1 MTGRCRSSP
10 SMLFIFF
17 LKGIAV
23 GIVIAVPVG
32 PVGVLCVRRTIFEGR
47 LFGFLSGLGAA
58 TADTI
63 FGIVAGFGLTV
74 VSDVLLDYQTWLRVA
89 GGLFLVYIGVSAL
102 RKRIVGSETPEKHAE
117 NLLSA
122 YLSTFALTIT
132 NPVTILAFLGI
143 FAGVGFTGEE
153 ATLGRPA
160 MLVAR
165 VLAGSLIWWL
175 GICLAAGLFRNSF
188 GQTRLGCLNRISR
201 GILPLSGIGLVCS
214 LLYDKFA

>member
-1 MTGRCRSSP
+1 
-10 SMLFIFF
+10 MLFLFL

-58 TADTI
+58 SADTI
-63 FGIVAGFGLTV
+63 FGVVAGFGLTV
-74 VSDVLLDYQTWLRVA
+74 VSDVLLDYQTWLRAA
-89 GGLFLVYIGVSAL
+89 GGLFLVYVGVNAL
-102 RKRIVGSETPEKHAE
+102 RKHITRCETPERNAE

-153 ATLGRPA
+153 ATLGRA
-160 MLVAR
+160 GMLVAG
-165 VLAGSLIWWL
+165 VLLGSLIWWL
-175 GICLAAGLFRNSF
+175 GISLGAGLFRKSF
-188 GQTRLGCLNRISR
+188 GERHLVLLNRISG
-201 GILPLSGIGLVCS
+201 GILTLSGIGLLTS
-214 LLYDKFA
+214 LLYDKLT

>member
-1 MTGRCRSSP
+1 
-10 SMLFIFF
+10 MLFIFL

-58 TADTI
+58 SADTI

-74 VSDVLLDYQTWLRVA
+74 ISDVLLDYQTWLRAA
-89 GGLFLVYIGVSAL
+89 GGLFLVYVGVSAL
-102 RKRIVGSETPEKHAE
+102 RKHITRCEAPERNAE

-132 NPVTILAFLGI
+132 NPVTIIAFLGI
-143 FAGVGFTGEE
+143 FAGAGFTGEE
-153 ATLGRPA
+153 ATLGRA
-160 MLVAR
+160 GMLVAG
-165 VLAGSLIWWL
+165 VLLGSLIWWL
-175 GICLAAGLFRNSF
+175 GISLGAGLFRKSF
-188 GQTRLGCLNRISR
+188 GERHLVLLNRIS
-201 GILPLSGIGLVCS
+201 GGVLTLSGIGLLTS
-214 LLYDKFA
+214 LLYDKLT

>member
-1 MTGRCRSSP
+1 
-10 SMLFIFF
+10 MLFIFF

-74 VSDVLLDYQTWLRVA
+74 VSDVLLDYQTWLRA
-89 GGLFLVYIGVSAL
+89 TGGLFLVYVGVSAL
-102 RKRIVGSETPEKHAE
+102 RKQVVRSEAPEKNAE

-122 YLSTFALTIT
+122 YLSTFVLTIT

-153 ATLGRPA
+153 ATLGRAA
-160 MLVAR
+160 MLVAG
-165 VLAGSLIWWL
+165 VLVGSLIWWL
-175 GICLAAGLFRNSF
+175 GISLGAGLFRKSI
-188 GQTRLGCLNRISR
+188 GERHLILLNRVSG
-201 GILPLSGIGLVCS
+201 GILTLSGIGLLIS
-214 LLYDKFA
+214 LLYDKLT

>member
-1 MTGRCRSSP
+1 
-10 SMLFIFF
+10 MLFVFF

-74 VSDVLLDYQTWLRVA
+74 VSDLLLGYQTWLRAA
-89 GGLFLVYIGVSAL
+89 GGLFLLYVGVSAL
-102 RKRIVGSETPEKHAE
+102 CKHVTRVEAPEKNAE

-143 FAGVGFTGEE
+143 FAGVGFTGAA
-153 ATLGRPA
+153 ATLGRA
-160 MLVAR
+160 GMLIAG
-165 VLAGSLIWWL
+165 VLVGSLIWWL
-175 GICLAAGLFRNSF
+175 GISLGAGLFRKSF
-188 GQTRLGCLNRISR
+188 GERHLVLLNRASG
-201 GILPLSGIGLVCS
+201 GILTLSGIGLLCS

>member
-1 MTGRCRSSP
+1 
-10 SMLFIFF
+10 MLFLFL
-17 LKGIAV
+17 LKGVAV
-23 GIVIAVPVG
+23 GFVIAVPVG

-58 TADTI
+58 SADTI

-74 VSDVLLDYQTWLRVA
+74 VSDLLLGYQDWLRLA
-89 GGLFLVYIGVSAL
+89 GGLFLVYVGANAL
-102 RKRIVGSETPEKHAE
+102 RKRIVRCETPEKNAE

-153 ATLGRPA
+153 ATLGRAA
-160 MLVAR
+160 MLVAG
-165 VLAGSLIWWL
+165 VLLGSLIWWIGISL
-175 GICLAAGLFRNSF
+175 GAGIFRKSF
-188 GQTRLGCLNRISR
+188 GERHLVLLNRISG
-201 GILPLSGIGLVCS
+201 GILTLSGIGLLCS
-214 LLYDKFA
+214 LLYDRFA

>member
-1 MTGRCRSSP
+1 
-10 SMLFIFF
+10 MLFLFL
-17 LKGIAV
+17 LKGVAV
-23 GIVIAVPVG
+23 GFVIAVPVG

-58 TADTI
+58 SADTI

-74 VSDVLLDYQTWLRVA
+74 ISDLLLGYQDWLRLA
-89 GGLFLVYIGVSAL
+89 GGLFLVYVGASAL
-102 RKRIVGSETPEKHAE
+102 RKRIVRCETPEKNAE

-153 ATLGRPA
+153 ATLGRAA
-160 MLVAR
+160 MLVAG
-165 VLAGSLIWWL
+165 VLLGSLIWWIGISL
-175 GICLAAGLFRNSF
+175 GAGIFRKSF
-188 GQTRLGCLNRISR
+188 GERHLVLLNRISG
-201 GILPLSGIGLVCS
+201 GILTLSGIGLLCS
-214 LLYDKFA
+214 LLYDRLA

>member
-1 MTGRCRSSP
+1 
-10 SMLFIFF
+10 MLFVFF

-47 LFGFLSGLGAA
+47 LFGLLSGLGAA

-63 FGIVAGFGLTV
+63 FGIVAAFGLTV
-74 VSDVLLDYQTWLRVA
+74 VSDLLLDYQTWLRAA
-89 GGLFLVYIGVSAL
+89 GGLFLVYVGVNAL
-102 RKRIVGSETPEKHAE
+102 RKRVVRHEAPEKNAE

-143 FAGVGFTGEE
+143 FAGVGFTGGE
-153 ATLGRPA
+153 ATLGRAA
-160 MLVAR
+160 MLVAG
-165 VLAGSLIWWL
+165 VLGGSLIWWL
-175 GICLAAGLFRNSF
+175 GISLGAGLFRKSF
-188 GQTRLGCLNRISR
+188 GERHLVLLNQISG
-201 GILPLSGIGLVCS
+201 GILVLSGIGLLAS
-214 LLYDKFA
+214 LLYDKLA

>member
-1 MTGRCRSSP
+1 
-10 SMLFIFF
+10 MLLIFF

-74 VSDVLLDYQTWLRVA
+74 VSDVLLDYQTWLRAA
-89 GGLFLVYIGVSAL
+89 GGLFLVYIGVNAL
-102 RKRIVGSETPEKHAE
+102 RKRIVRSEAPEKNAE

-153 ATLGRPA
+153 ATLGRAA
-160 MLVAR
+160 MLVAG

-175 GICLAAGLFRNSF
+175 GISLGAGLFRKSV
-188 GQTRLGCLNRISR
+188 GERHLIVLNRVSG
-201 GILPLSGIGLVCS
+201 GILTLSGIGLLIS
-214 LLYDKFA
+214 LLYDKLT